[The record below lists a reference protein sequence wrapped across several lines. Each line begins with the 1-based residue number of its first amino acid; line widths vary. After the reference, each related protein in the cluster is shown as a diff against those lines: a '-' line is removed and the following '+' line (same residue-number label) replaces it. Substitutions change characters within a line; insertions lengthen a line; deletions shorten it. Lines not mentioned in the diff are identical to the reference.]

1 MPLKNVAVYCCCH
14 CWAPCLQCWNS
25 NPNSLN
31 NPQSPSSLLSLFFLV
46 CCDPFVGGS
55 LLNHE
60 CGSLVATWGYYSLHF
75 ALELYIN
82 RPITC
87 VAPTVRQKTAWSSQ
101 RGYHLLRPVDWY
113 IAAISGVDEWYNI
126 CCVSFW
132 FPIRYEAWYIGECFS
147 SVKRLLIKSHVE
159 DCILEKL
166 MYAGDYCMLNL
177 LEIIVW
183 FCWILLEIMLKLLEI
198 ICVEDR

>member
-1 MPLKNVAVYCCCH
+1 MSPKFSYNLWVPPFLIVALLDLRPAALTDTLWAYSMKNSVETCVRLLVSIMPLKNVAVYCCCH

-87 VAPTVRQKTAWSSQ
+87 VAPTVRQKTAWSSIV
-101 RGYHLLRPVDWY
+101 GYHLLRPIDWY

-126 CCVSFW
+126 CCVSFL
-132 FPIRYEAWYIGECFS
+132 FIFQ
-147 SVKRLLIKSHVE
+147 
-159 DCILEKL
+159 
-166 MYAGDYCMLNL
+166 
-177 LEIIVW
+177 
-183 FCWILLEIMLKLLEI
+183 
-198 ICVEDR
+198 